1 MSHTVSKESDYRGK
15 QEEVVVLSVII
26 GEETEVE
33 GVRTCLT
40 WKPLSVLT
48 LMGRLKQGRVRAL
61 SLPPAPPVSTVALSS
76 AELQSGVWNTLQPP
90 PPTPPPPLS
99 RPLQSWCSCFS
110 SSRSPNHLSLTP
122 QTTAATTPIHPSPS
136 PPTVQSGQALLHL
149 TSLAGVEQRPT
160 RHQDNETGVQW
171 PRKGTPVCLCESEH
185 GKCTW
190 ACAHVCTC
198 VSAQP

>member
-26 GEETEVE
+26 GEETEVV

-61 SLPPAPPVSTVALSS
+61 SLPPAPPVSGTAVALSS

-90 PPTPPPPLS
+90 RHPCPDPSNPGAAVSHQVAPPTTSPLLHKPPPLPPPS
-99 RPLQSWCSCFS
+99 IRPL
-110 SSRSPNHLSLTP
+110 
-122 QTTAATTPIHPSPS
+122 
-136 PPTVQSGQALLHL
+136 LLQPC
-149 TSLAGVEQRPT
+149 SLA
-160 RHQDNETGVQW
+160 
-171 PRKGTPVCLCESEH
+171 KLSCI
-185 GKCTW
+185 
-190 ACAHVCTC
+190 
-198 VSAQP
+198 